1 MKGASDMLDRTHKF
15 DENLIVNFSPKSS
28 VAECYRILR
37 TNLQFL
43 GVDKPLR
50 SILITSSLP
59 GDGKT
64 FTACNLAL
72 AMSQSGSEV
81 ILADADLRKP
91 CLHKIF
97 GLDNR
102 IGLTTVLAGE
112 IELGDA
118 LRTVD
123 IPNLKVLASGP
134 VPPNPADLLGSPRMD
149 ALLRN
154 MVDMSQTIILDSTP
168 VIAVTD
174 GLVLSTM
181 VDGVVLVVGAKKVTC
196 KAAQRA
202 KAMLDQVGARLLGAV
217 LNRVS
222 STNETYHY
230 SYYYGEDDEKSVKRS
245 RR

>member
-1 MKGASDMLDRTHKF
+1 MLDRTNRF
-15 DENLIVNFSPKSS
+15 NENLIVSSNPKSF

-43 GVDKPLR
+43 AVDKPLR
-50 SILITSSLP
+50 SILITSPLP

-72 AMSQSGSEV
+72 AISQSGSDV

-91 CLHKIF
+91 CLHRIF

-112 IELGDA
+112 IELPDA
-118 LRTVD
+118 LRSVD
-123 IPNLKVLASGP
+123 IPNLRLLTSGP
-134 VPPNPADLLGSPRMD
+134 MPPNPADLLGSPQMG
-149 ALLRN
+149 ALLAG
-154 MVDMSQTIILDSTP
+154 MVDMSDTIIFDSTP

-181 VDGVVLVVGAKKVTC
+181 VDGVVMVLGAKRVTY

-202 KAMLDQVGARLLGAV
+202 KAMLEQVRARLLGAV

-222 STNETYHY
+222 STSETYHY
-230 SYYYGEDDEKSVKRS
+230 SYYYGGDDARSIKRS